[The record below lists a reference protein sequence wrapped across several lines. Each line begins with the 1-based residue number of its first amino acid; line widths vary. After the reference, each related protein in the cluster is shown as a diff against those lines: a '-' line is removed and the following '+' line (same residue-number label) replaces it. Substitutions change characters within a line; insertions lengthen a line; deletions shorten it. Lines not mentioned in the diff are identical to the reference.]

1 MATKKGT
8 TRKSSSKKATKK
20 ATKSKIE
27 QIEKKQGVQSSK
39 KVDGRKNNGGA
50 RANSGPKPNADRERL
65 TTLKDQAEL
74 HALEEVPMAVTVDG
88 KVKNIKMTRAQALL
102 DMLFTEGIKRK
113 SIPATKEY
121 FDRTRGKARQPIE
134 HSGEIKTED
143 QYIPDDPAVEAAHN
157 AYMNERKKLIAQ
169 GYYDSAD
176 GEE

>member
-8 TRKSSSKKATKK
+8 TRKSSSKKATTKK
-20 ATKSKIE
+20 KTLKTL
-27 QIEKKQGVQSSK
+27 K
-39 KVDGRKNNGGA
+39 KVDEIKTERRGGA
-50 RANSGPKPNADRERL
+50 REGAGRKPMEERERL
-65 TTLKDQAEL
+65 NTLKDQAEL

-88 KVKNIKMTRAQALL
+88 QVKNIKMTRAQALL